1 MSRKKQVYEKIT
13 ALYCRIS
20 LDDGGDNESMSIS
33 NQKLMLRDFAEK
45 HGMFQY
51 EYYVDEGYTG
61 RNFNR
66 PSFQRMIA
74 DIEAG
79 KIGCVITK
87 DLSRLGRNYIE
98 AGSYIEIFFPKH
110 NVRYIA
116 VTDGVDSLTR
126 QEMDITPFKNIL
138 NDMYSRDISKK
149 VLAGRM
155 TRSRQGKFCGGQP
168 PLGLM
173 RDPEDKGHLILDPE
187 TAPVIRKIYDMAL
200 DGWGCMRIAKQLMDD
215 KIPITRV
222 KSNTECD
229 VNYYSWGSARI
240 SHILRN
246 PFYKGA
252 HLVCRTHQKGIRSN
266 TYDIIPREDWEV
278 IEGCHEAIVTPEEWE
293 QVQEIIDRRPT
304 IMKGNACPFY
314 NLFHGLVYCATCGKS
329 MQVRYEKVGRTGKN
343 RFTGEMREPIDK
355 AYYICQTYN
364 RLGKNACTSHKIEA
378 RDLYNLVLKDI
389 QELAAQAMKD
399 ADAFYQRL
407 SSRMECRYL
416 VDASQTEKERKRL
429 EVRNQEIDGMFL
441 SLYTD
446 KAKGILTEQRF
457 MKLTAALE
465 QEQEANQKRL
475 HDLAVMQSRA
485 DAQESEVRTFIK
497 EIRRYAAIEELDES
511 VLNRL
516 ISKILIGEVKKVDG
530 QKVRHDQV
538 HNLYGGSMTRA
549 AGEAFADLRPGQRT
563 LLYSRSS
570 FIGSHRYGGIWL
582 GDNNS
587 SWAQLLANIQMMPS
601 VQMCGFLYSGA
612 DLCGFSCDTT
622 PDLAL
627 RWLEF
632 GLLTPL
638 MRNHSA
644 VGTRMQEYYRFPEV
658 LPAVRNMIRLRYALL
673 PYLYSEFMKAALENT
688 SYFRPLAFDYPDD
701 PDAREVEDQ
710 LLLGEGLMAAPVYV
724 QNAHGRHVYLP
735 EPMKLLRLRA
745 VDDYDEEI
753 LPAGHHYIR
762 CALDEMLLFIRPGH
776 IIPVAQPAN
785 NTAELDDASLT
796 LWSFLPNG
804 ESAEYRMY
812 RDDGVTTEYEKKEH
826 WKTLQIHHS

>member
-51 EYYVDEGYTG
+51 EYYVDDGYTG

-79 KIGCVITK
+79 KIGCVVTK

-266 TYDIIPREDWEV
+266 TYDIIPREEWEV

-293 QVQEIIDRRPT
+293 QVQEIRSFFLAVLFPNPQFKIDEVSFCADICHNWCISVKTLVGTGYAFLIGFRIVKGGYINIDRNKAVIQGCRL
-304 IMKGNACPFY
+304 Y
-314 NLFHGLVYCATCGKS
+314 VH
-329 MQVRYEKVGRTGKN
+329 
-343 RFTGEMREPIDK
+343 FTQHVD
-355 AYYICQTYN
+355 IC
-364 RLGKNACTSHKIEA
+364 LL
-378 RDLYNLVLKDI
+378 DVF
-389 QELAAQAMKD
+389 AQ
-399 ADAFYQRL
+399 
-407 SSRMECRYL
+407 
-416 VDASQTEKERKRL
+416 
-429 EVRNQEIDGMFL
+429 
-441 SLYTD
+441 
-446 KAKGILTEQRF
+446 GIPDHVKTLTECFGGR
-457 MKLTAALE
+457 
-465 QEQEANQKRL
+465 NRIG
-475 HDLAVMQSRA
+475 
-485 DAQESEVRTFIK
+485 DA
-497 EIRRYAAIEELDES
+497 
-511 VLNRL
+511 
-516 ISKILIGEVKKVDG
+516 
-530 QKVRHDQV
+530 
-538 HNLYGGSMTRA
+538 
-549 AGEAFADLRPGQRT
+549 
-563 LLYSRSS
+563 
-570 FIGSHRYGGIWL
+570 
-582 GDNNS
+582 
-587 SWAQLLANIQMMPS
+587 
-601 VQMCGFLYSGA
+601 
-612 DLCGFSCDTT
+612 
-622 PDLAL
+622 
-627 RWLEF
+627 
-632 GLLTPL
+632 
-638 MRNHSA
+638 
-644 VGTRMQEYYRFPEV
+644 
-658 LPAVRNMIRLRYALL
+658 
-673 PYLYSEFMKAALENT
+673 
-688 SYFRPLAFDYPDD
+688 
-701 PDAREVEDQ
+701 
-710 LLLGEGLMAAPVYV
+710 
-724 QNAHGRHVYLP
+724 
-735 EPMKLLRLRA
+735 
-745 VDDYDEEI
+745 
-753 LPAGHHYIR
+753 
-762 CALDEMLLFIRPGH
+762 
-776 IIPVAQPAN
+776 
-785 NTAELDDASLT
+785 
-796 LWSFLPNG
+796 
-804 ESAEYRMY
+804 
-812 RDDGVTTEYEKKEH
+812 
-826 WKTLQIHHS
+826 

>member
-1 MSRKKQVYEKIT
+1 MNRKNQINQKIT
-13 ALYCRIS
+13 ALYCRLS
-20 LDDGGDNESMSIS
+20 LEDSRENESMSIS
-33 NQKLMLRDFAEK
+33 NQKLMLKDYAEK
-45 HGMFQY
+45 NGMFQY
-51 EYYVDEGYTG
+51 EYYVDDGYTG

-79 KIGCVITK
+79 KVGCVITK

-173 RDPEDKGHLILDPE
+173 RDPDEKGHLIIDPE
-187 TAPVIRKIYDMAL
+187 TAPVIRRIFELAL

-215 KIPITRV
+215 KVPITRV
-222 KSNTECD
+222 KANTECD

-278 IEGCHEAIVTPEEWE
+278 IENCHEAIVTPAEWE

-314 NLFHGLVYCATCGKS
+314 NLFHGIIYCATCGKS

-343 RFTGEMREPIDK
+343 RFTGKEREPIDK

-389 QELAAQAMKD
+389 QDLAAMALRD
-399 ADAFYQRL
+399 ADVFYQRL
-407 SSRMECRYL
+407 SSRMERRYMA
-416 VDASQTEKERKRL
+416 DASEMQKECKRL
-429 EVRNQEIDGMFL
+429 EARNQEIDSMFM

-457 MKLTAALE
+457 LKLTATLE
-465 QEQEANQKRL
+465 GEQEANRKRIQEL
-475 HDLAVMQSRA
+475 VLVMHRT
-485 DAQESEVRTFIK
+485 DEQESDIRTFMQ
-497 EIRRYAAIEELDES
+497 EIRKYAAVQELDEA

-516 ISKILIGEVKKVDG
+516 ISKILVGEVRKVDG
-530 QKVRHDQV
+530 QRFQEVKIVYNFV
-538 HNLYGGSMTRA
+538 
-549 AGEAFADLRPGQRT
+549 GEI
-563 LLYSRSS
+563 S
-570 FIGSHRYGGIWL
+570 
-582 GDNNS
+582 
-587 SWAQLLANIQMMPS
+587 
-601 VQMCGFLYSGA
+601 
-612 DLCGFSCDTT
+612 
-622 PDLAL
+622 
-627 RWLEF
+627 
-632 GLLTPL
+632 
-638 MRNHSA
+638 
-644 VGTRMQEYYRFPEV
+644 
-658 LPAVRNMIRLRYALL
+658 
-673 PYLYSEFMKAALENT
+673 K
-688 SYFRPLAFDYPDD
+688 
-701 PDAREVEDQ
+701 
-710 LLLGEGLMAAPVYV
+710 
-724 QNAHGRHVYLP
+724 
-735 EPMKLLRLRA
+735 
-745 VDDYDEEI
+745 
-753 LPAGHHYIR
+753 
-762 CALDEMLLFIRPGH
+762 
-776 IIPVAQPAN
+776 
-785 NTAELDDASLT
+785 
-796 LWSFLPNG
+796 
-804 ESAEYRMY
+804 
-812 RDDGVTTEYEKKEH
+812 
-826 WKTLQIHHS
+826 

>member
-1 MSRKKQVYEKIT
+1 MNRKNQINQKIT
-13 ALYCRIS
+13 ALYCRLS
-20 LDDGGDNESMSIS
+20 LEDSRENESMSIS
-33 NQKLMLRDFAEK
+33 NQKLMLKDYAEK
-45 HGMFQY
+45 NGMFQY
-51 EYYVDEGYTG
+51 EYYVDDGYTG

-79 KIGCVITK
+79 KVGCVITK

-173 RDPEDKGHLILDPE
+173 RDPDEKGHLIIDPE
-187 TAPVIRKIYDMAL
+187 TAPVIRRIFELAL

-215 KIPITRV
+215 KVPITRV
-222 KSNTECD
+222 KANTECD
-229 VNYYSWGSARI
+229 VNYYSWGGARI

-278 IEGCHEAIVTPEEWE
+278 IENCHEAIVTPAEWE

-314 NLFHGLVYCATCGKS
+314 NLFHGIIYCATCGKS

-343 RFTGEMREPIDK
+343 RFTGKEREPIDK

-389 QELAAQAMKD
+389 QDLAAMALKD
-399 ADAFYQRL
+399 SDVFYQRL
-407 SSRMECRYL
+407 SSRMERRYMA
-416 VDASQTEKERKRL
+416 DASEMQKECDRL
-429 EVRNQEIDGMFL
+429 EERNQEIDSMFM

-457 MKLTAALE
+457 LKLTATLE
-465 QEQEANQKRL
+465 QEQETNRKRIQ
-475 HDLAVMQSRA
+475 DLVLVMRHT
-485 DAQESEVRTFIK
+485 DEQESDVRTFMQ
-497 EIRRYAAIEELDES
+497 EIRKYATIQELDDV

-516 ISKILIGEVKKVDG
+516 ISKILVGEVKKMDG
-530 QKVRHDQV
+530 QKFQQV
-538 HNLYGGSMTRA
+538 KIVYNFV
-549 AGEAFADLRPGQRT
+549 GE
-563 LLYSRSS
+563 
-570 FIGSHRYGGIWL
+570 I
-582 GDNNS
+582 
-587 SWAQLLANIQMMPS
+587 
-601 VQMCGFLYSGA
+601 
-612 DLCGFSCDTT
+612 
-622 PDLAL
+622 
-627 RWLEF
+627 
-632 GLLTPL
+632 
-638 MRNHSA
+638 
-644 VGTRMQEYYRFPEV
+644 PE
-658 LPAVRNMIRLRYALL
+658 I
-673 PYLYSEFMKAALENT
+673 
-688 SYFRPLAFDYPDD
+688 
-701 PDAREVEDQ
+701 
-710 LLLGEGLMAAPVYV
+710 
-724 QNAHGRHVYLP
+724 
-735 EPMKLLRLRA
+735 
-745 VDDYDEEI
+745 
-753 LPAGHHYIR
+753 
-762 CALDEMLLFIRPGH
+762 
-776 IIPVAQPAN
+776 
-785 NTAELDDASLT
+785 
-796 LWSFLPNG
+796 
-804 ESAEYRMY
+804 
-812 RDDGVTTEYEKKEH
+812 
-826 WKTLQIHHS
+826 

>member
-1 MSRKKQVYEKIT
+1 MNRKNQINQKIT
-13 ALYCRIS
+13 ALYCRLS
-20 LDDGGDNESMSIS
+20 LEDSRENESMSIS
-33 NQKLMLRDFAEK
+33 NQKLMLKDYAEK
-45 HGMFQY
+45 NGMFQY
-51 EYYVDEGYTG
+51 EYYVDDGYTG

-79 KIGCVITK
+79 KVGCVITK

-173 RDPEDKGHLILDPE
+173 RDPDEKGHLITDPE
-187 TAPVIRKIYDMAL
+187 TAPVIRRIFELAL

-215 KIPITRV
+215 KVPITRV
-222 KSNTECD
+222 KANTEFD

-278 IEGCHEAIVTPEEWE
+278 IENCHEAIVTPAEWE

-314 NLFHGLVYCATCGKS
+314 NLFHGIIYCATCGKS

-343 RFTGEMREPIDK
+343 RFTGKEREPIDK

-389 QELAAQAMKD
+389 QDLAAMALKD
-399 ADAFYQRL
+399 ADVFYQRL
-407 SSRMECRYL
+407 SSRMERRYMA
-416 VDASQTEKERKRL
+416 DASEMQKECDRL
-429 EVRNQEIDGMFL
+429 EARNQEIDSMFM

-457 MKLTAALE
+457 LKLTASLE
-465 QEQEANQKRL
+465 QEQEANRKRL
-475 HDLAVMQSRA
+475 HDLMLVMRRT
-485 DAQESEVRTFIK
+485 DEQESDVRTFVQEVRK
-497 EIRRYAAIEELDES
+497 YATIQELDEA

-516 ISKILIGEVKKVDG
+516 ISKILVGEVRKVDG
-530 QKVRHDQV
+530 QRFQEVKIVYNFV
-538 HNLYGGSMTRA
+538 
-549 AGEAFADLRPGQRT
+549 GE
-563 LLYSRSS
+563 
-570 FIGSHRYGGIWL
+570 I
-582 GDNNS
+582 
-587 SWAQLLANIQMMPS
+587 
-601 VQMCGFLYSGA
+601 
-612 DLCGFSCDTT
+612 
-622 PDLAL
+622 
-627 RWLEF
+627 
-632 GLLTPL
+632 
-638 MRNHSA
+638 
-644 VGTRMQEYYRFPEV
+644 PE
-658 LPAVRNMIRLRYALL
+658 I
-673 PYLYSEFMKAALENT
+673 
-688 SYFRPLAFDYPDD
+688 
-701 PDAREVEDQ
+701 VE
-710 LLLGEGLMAAPVYV
+710 
-724 QNAHGRHVYLP
+724 
-735 EPMKLLRLRA
+735 
-745 VDDYDEEI
+745 
-753 LPAGHHYIR
+753 
-762 CALDEMLLFIRPGH
+762 
-776 IIPVAQPAN
+776 
-785 NTAELDDASLT
+785 
-796 LWSFLPNG
+796 
-804 ESAEYRMY
+804 
-812 RDDGVTTEYEKKEH
+812 
-826 WKTLQIHHS
+826 

>member
-1 MSRKKQVYEKIT
+1 MNRKNQINQKIT
-13 ALYCRIS
+13 ALYCRLS
-20 LDDGGDNESMSIS
+20 LEDSRENESMSIS
-33 NQKLMLRDFAEK
+33 NQKLMLRDYAEK
-45 HGMFQY
+45 NAMFQY
-51 EYYVDEGYTG
+51 EYYVDDGYTG

-79 KIGCVITK
+79 KVGCVITK

-173 RDPEDKGHLILDPE
+173 RDPDEKGHLITDPE
-187 TAPVIRKIYDMAL
+187 TAPVIRRIFELAL

-215 KIPITRV
+215 KVPITRV
-222 KSNTECD
+222 KANTECD

-266 TYDIIPREDWEV
+266 TYDIIPREDWEM
-278 IEGCHEAIVTPEEWE
+278 IENCHEAIVTPAEWE

-314 NLFHGLVYCATCGKS
+314 NLFHGIIYCATCGKS

-343 RFTGEMREPIDK
+343 RFTGKEREPIDK

-389 QELAAQAMKD
+389 QDLAAMALKD
-399 ADAFYQRL
+399 ADVFYQRL
-407 SSRMECRYL
+407 SSRMERRYMA
-416 VDASQTEKERKRL
+416 DASEMKKECDRL
-429 EVRNQEIDGMFL
+429 EARNQEIDSMFM

-457 MKLTAALE
+457 LKLTATLE
-465 QEQEANQKRL
+465 QEQDANRKRIQ
-475 HDLAVMQSRA
+475 DLMLVMRRT
-485 DAQESEVRTFIK
+485 DEQESDVRTFMQ
-497 EIRRYAAIEELDES
+497 EIRKYAAIQELDEA

-516 ISKILIGEVKKVDG
+516 ISKILVGEVRKVDG
-530 QKVRHDQV
+530 QKCQEVKIV
-538 HNLYGGSMTRA
+538 YNFV
-549 AGEAFADLRPGQRT
+549 GEIP
-563 LLYSRSS
+563 
-570 FIGSHRYGGIWL
+570 IL
-582 GDNNS
+582 GD
-587 SWAQLLANIQMMPS
+587 
-601 VQMCGFLYSGA
+601 
-612 DLCGFSCDTT
+612 
-622 PDLAL
+622 
-627 RWLEF
+627 
-632 GLLTPL
+632 
-638 MRNHSA
+638 
-644 VGTRMQEYYRFPEV
+644 
-658 LPAVRNMIRLRYALL
+658 
-673 PYLYSEFMKAALENT
+673 
-688 SYFRPLAFDYPDD
+688 
-701 PDAREVEDQ
+701 
-710 LLLGEGLMAAPVYV
+710 
-724 QNAHGRHVYLP
+724 
-735 EPMKLLRLRA
+735 
-745 VDDYDEEI
+745 
-753 LPAGHHYIR
+753 
-762 CALDEMLLFIRPGH
+762 
-776 IIPVAQPAN
+776 
-785 NTAELDDASLT
+785 
-796 LWSFLPNG
+796 
-804 ESAEYRMY
+804 
-812 RDDGVTTEYEKKEH
+812 RD
-826 WKTLQIHHS
+826 